1 MLINYIF
8 MKRIYH
14 EAVSNTRDIERYQR
28 WMQIQLAETENIE
41 DLDER
46 DRRRLQLEISISE
59 IIKYREF
66 LEKLDDR
73 ISSPFVEVT
82 NEILPKPD
90 QEVTATVKVSG
101 ECATCGE
108 SLSPDIDFC
117 PFCGNF

>member
-14 EAVSNTRDIERYQR
+14 KTVSNSRDIERYQR
-28 WMQIQLAETENIE
+28 WIQIQLAETENIE

-59 IIKYREF
+59 VIRYREF

-90 QEVTATVKVSG
+90 KEVTATVKVSG
-101 ECATCGE
+101 ECASCGE

>member
-14 EAVSNTRDIERYQR
+14 GAVSNARDIERYQR

-46 DRRRLQLEISISE
+46 YRRRLQLEISISE